1 MSRLM
6 EQEQQLLR
14 QENERLQA
22 EVCSIKGDLTQS
34 REKVSRAPQ
43 KNGRLLKAA
52 SSFFSLLCELS
63 FLCLQVRQLDAT
75 ILSLKQ
81 HKHLSQS
88 SLMKALEQENFSLK
102 KELEAQRELT
112 MVCIHAADYNQRM
125 FRLYK
130 VLKFSLHVLFIQ
142 GCEGGQR
149 RTELESQQQE
159 NEALKAQLARLTTQ
173 LLEVLQLFS
182 LKLSLDITV

>member
-1 MSRLM
+1 M
-6 EQEQQLLR
+6 
-14 QENERLQA
+14 
-22 EVCSIKGDLTQS
+22 
-34 REKVSRAPQ
+34 
-43 KNGRLLKAA
+43 
-52 SSFFSLLCELS
+52 
-63 FLCLQVRQLDAT
+63 QVRQLDAT

-81 HKHLSQS
+81 HKHQSPS

-149 RTELESQQQE
+149 RTELESLQQE

-173 LLEVLQLFS
+173 LLEVLQLFFFFFF
-182 LKLSLDITV
+182 

>member
-1 MSRLM
+1 M
-6 EQEQQLLR
+6 
-14 QENERLQA
+14 
-22 EVCSIKGDLTQS
+22 
-34 REKVSRAPQ
+34 
-43 KNGRLLKAA
+43 
-52 SSFFSLLCELS
+52 
-63 FLCLQVRQLDAT
+63 QVRQLDAT

-130 VLKFSLHVLFIQ
+130 VLKFSLLVLFIQ

-149 RTELESQQQE
+149 RTELESLQQE